1 MSGMRLKD
9 ARLLNHNMSQKDLAA
24 KIGSSERSIIR
35 WEKGE
40 TEPQRHVLVKLADA
54 LGVTTDYLMG
64 RSDDPA
70 PAQDIKKEV
79 PSQTAES
86 LKQRRIE
93 TNMVSIPVV
102 SREWTACCGGG
113 LSALDITTDS
123 GDVIAIPRSILR
135 AYDDMRP
142 PYAIHCEGDCL
153 ESDGI
158 HDGDL
163 VVINP
168 AEEPVNGGAVLCSI
182 AGALSLK
189 HIFFLKDDVLLKS
202 DDGERTL
209 TKDQQEHYDFMV
221 CGVVVSKYSGR
232 PKTWTL

>member
-1 MSGMRLKD
+1 MSREALAEILEIAPETL
-9 ARLLNHNMSQKDLAA
+9 ARY
-24 KIGSSERSIIR
+24 ERGNRKPNADIIA
-35 WEKGE
+35 
-40 TEPQRHVLVKLADA
+40 KLATV

-64 RSDDPA
+64 RTEDTASA
-70 PAQDIKKEV
+70 DIKKRG

>member
-1 MSGMRLKD
+1 MDGERLKK
-9 ARLLNHNMSQKDLAA
+9 ALEQNGLKQKDLVALLSVTPAA
-24 KIGSSERSIIR
+24 VSKWANGTRDPDDDMKNRIA
-35 WEKGE
+35 
-40 TEPQRHVLVKLADA
+40 TA

-64 RSDDPA
+64 RTEDPA
-70 PAQDIKKEV
+70 PEDIKKEA

-113 LSALDITTDS
+113 LSALDITADS